1 MFSTLPD
8 RLSMEE
14 QQDYET
20 RIDEVM
26 IYFLAGLALNFS
38 PQGLLADMQPPVP
51 GEGRPCPVGTLCS
64 TAVAGLLH
72 AGGSGRRGGGGVGGA
87 NVKAP
92 DNIKTSS

>member
-1 MFSTLPD
+1 
-8 RLSMEE
+8 MEE

-51 GEGRPCPVGTLCS
+51 GEG
-64 TAVAGLLH
+64 
-72 AGGSGRRGGGGVGGA
+72 
-87 NVKAP
+87 
-92 DNIKTSS
+92 